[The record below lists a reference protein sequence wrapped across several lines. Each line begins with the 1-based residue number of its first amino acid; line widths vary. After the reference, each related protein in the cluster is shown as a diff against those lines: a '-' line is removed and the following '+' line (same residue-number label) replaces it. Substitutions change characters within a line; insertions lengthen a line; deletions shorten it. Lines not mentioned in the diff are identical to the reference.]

1 MYFGVMTARH
11 TKKEAAANRLWPFYH
26 T

>member
-1 MYFGVMTARH
+1 MYFGVMTVRH
-11 TKKEAAANRLWPFYH
+11 TKKEAAANPLLPFYH